1 MKPVTYFHCIILLSI
16 LSFTSVFDRE
26 NYIARESA
34 AVARAIRLSGLK
46 FSCVYLAQHSIIFD
60 IAQLVV

>member
-1 MKPVTYFHCIILLSI
+1 MKPVAYFHCIILLSI

-46 FSCVYLAQHSIIFD
+46 FSCVYLA
-60 IAQLVV
+60 